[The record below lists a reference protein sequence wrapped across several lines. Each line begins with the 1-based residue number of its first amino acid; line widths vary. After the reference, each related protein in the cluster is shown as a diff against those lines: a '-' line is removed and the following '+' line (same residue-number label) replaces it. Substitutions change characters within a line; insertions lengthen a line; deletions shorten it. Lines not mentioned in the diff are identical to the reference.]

1 MAFQQFCSVLRRFN
15 VGSQSIQVSLS
26 SGAGSGRFQTL
37 HAAVGLESQL
47 ANWAALCVLLG
58 FQSAKPDRQVF
69 YWLIFKPW
77 VSSDSK
83 ADLEVSWNPSS
94 LPKSSLCN
102 KLQFWLVIVRS
113 GCCHACVENT
123 EQNKCRSLFFSFFLK
138 STWPE
143 RFCHGCCVSEFT
155 AADTGAAC
163 VGSYQTDLFSVLLG
177 IRKSSGKPWIC
188 IGFQKES
195 SEEKLVLSPVCC

>member
-1 MAFQQFCSVLRRFN
+1 MLDSIPWVRFPSA
-15 VGSQSIQVSLS
+15 VVQGCRDCP
-26 SGAGSGRFQTL
+26 GAGAGRFQTL
-37 HAAVGLESQL
+37 QAAAGLDSQI

-83 ADLEVSWNPSS
+83 ADWQVSWNPSS
-94 LPKSSLCN
+94 LPKTSLWS
-102 KLQFWLVIVRS
+102 KLQIQFWLVIVWS

-123 EQNKCRSLFFSFFLK
+123 EQNRCRSPFFCFSK
-138 STWPE
+138 SPE
-143 RFCHGCCVSEFT
+143 KFCHGCCVT
-155 AADTGAAC
+155 VHCRRHWAAC
-163 VGSYQTDLFSVLLG
+163 AGSCLTDLFSVLLG

-195 SEEKLVLSPVCC
+195 SKERLIISPVCC